1 MRFSVLAL
9 FAIAALTTA
18 RKCGTEEPSQ
28 ELIQS
33 NNNIWAEEASS
44 FSISE
49 AVAAPIVV
57 EVYFHVLRTGTAE
70 SQGNIPDQKL
80 YDQLDVLN
88 ADYASAGISFK
99 LLGITR
105 TTNSAWYND
114 QAESQMKAALRKGT
128 YKTLNV
134 YYQNLSGGVLGYCYY
149 PKSNPDAATVSLDG
163 CAVLSSSVPNGSLAN
178 YNLGRTLTHEAGHWF
193 GLFHTFQGG
202 CTGGDSVDDTPP
214 EASAAYGCPV
224 GRDTCNGGGVDP
236 IHNFMDYSYDSCMEE
251 FTPQQGARMNTY
263 FKNYRSST

>member
-1 MRFSVLAL
+1 
-9 FAIAALTTA
+9 
-18 RKCGTEEPSQ
+18 
-28 ELIQS
+28 
-33 NNNIWAEEASS
+33 
-44 FSISE
+44 
-49 AVAAPIVV
+49 
-57 EVYFHVLRTGTAE
+57 
-70 SQGNIPDQKL
+70 
-80 YDQLDVLN
+80 LN

-114 QAESQMKAALRKGT
+114 QAETQMKAALRKGT

-134 YYQNLSGGVLGYCYY
+134 YYQNLSGGVLGYCYF

-202 CTGGDSVDDTPP
+202 CTG
-214 EASAAYGCPV
+214 
-224 GRDTCNGGGVDP
+224 
-236 IHNFMDYSYDSCMEE
+236 
-251 FTPQQGARMNTY
+251 
-263 FKNYRSST
+263 